1 MSVSSAKTDLMPKR
15 YVRPTGIKR
24 LLISLKGSAW
34 LQLLMLPGLIYFI
47 IFKYIPMYGVVIAFK
62 DYRIVDGIFGSEW
75 VGLKHFI
82 AFFNNPYAGRLI
94 RNTLIISVY
103 SLVFTFPL
111 PIIFALLLNEL
122 RPLWYRRFVQT
133 ISYLP
138 HFISLTAVIGM
149 IVMFVSPSQ
158 GIINKLLQAVF
169 GIEPIHF
176 LAEAKWFRTLYI
188 TSEVW
193 TGLGWSAIIY
203 IAALSGV
210 DMELYEAAAIDG
222 ATRVKQMIH
231 VSIPS
236 IKTTII
242 VLLILRLGGM
252 MSVGSERVLLLYN
265 TLTYETADVISTYV
279 YRRGLTY
286 FEYSFAT
293 AVDVFNSVINII
305 LLVVANALS
314 RKFTESSLW

>member
-1 MSVSSAKTDLMPKR
+1 MSVSSAKNDLIPTR

-24 LLISLKGSAW
+24 ILISLKNSAW

-75 VGLKHFI
+75 VGLKHFL

-94 RNTLIISVY
+94 RNTLIISAY

-122 RPLWYRRFVQT
+122 RPLWYKRFVQT
-133 ISYLP
+133 VSYLP

-158 GIINKLLQAVF
+158 GIVNKLLHSLF
-169 GIEPIHF
+169 GVEPIHF

-231 VSIPS
+231 VSLPS

-293 AVDVFNSVINII
+293 AVDVFNSVINIM
-305 LLVVANALS
+305 LLVIANALS
-314 RKFTESSLW
+314 RKFAESSLW

>member
-1 MSVSSAKTDLMPKR
+1 LSVSSAKNDLIPTR

-24 LLISLKGSAW
+24 ILISLKNSAW

-75 VGLKHFI
+75 VGLKHFL

-94 RNTLIISVY
+94 RNTLIISAY

-122 RPLWYRRFVQT
+122 RPLWYKRFVQT
-133 ISYLP
+133 VSYLP

-158 GIINKLLQAVF
+158 GIVNKLLHSLF
-169 GIEPIHF
+169 GVEPIHF

-231 VSIPS
+231 VSLPS

-293 AVDVFNSVINII
+293 AVDVFNSVINIM
-305 LLVVANALS
+305 LLVIANALS
-314 RKFTESSLW
+314 RKFAESSLW